1 MAVYTDITEDDLRNF
16 LTQYDVGSLTS
27 YKGIA
32 EGVENSNFLL
42 HTTKDPLILTLY
54 EKRVE
59 KSDLP
64 FFLGLMQHL
73 AAKGLSC
80 PLPLPRKDGELLG
93 ELSGRPAAL
102 ISFLEG
108 MWLRKPEAKHCRE
121 VGKALAA
128 MHLAGEGFE
137 IKRPNALSVEGWKV
151 LWEKSEDRAEEV
163 EKGLKDEIRPEI
175 DYLAAHWPK
184 DLPAGVIH
192 ADLFQDNVFFLGDE
206 LSGLIDFY
214 FACNDL
220 LAYDVSICLN
230 AWCFEK
236 DGAYNVTKGKA
247 LLEGYQSVRPLSEA
261 ELEALPLLARGSA
274 LRFFLTRLYDWL
286 TTPEGALVV
295 KKTRWNICASCGSTV
310 PSPLSPNTGWPAN
323 EACRYFHRWRLL
335 RQSGSGRL
343 GCGAALRRG
352 GEGTLRRRGRD
363 HQQPHGTDGGDFR
376 TQCAQ
381 GPLRSRSFHR
391 QRLCEGRHH
400 QVDFW
405 LEKEGLEDSR

>member
-1 MAVYTDITEDDLRNF
+1 MAVYTDITEIELKHF
-16 LTQYDVGSLTS
+16 LAQYDVGELTS

-73 AAKGLSC
+73 SERGLSC
-80 PLPLPRKDGELLG
+80 PLPLPRRDGELLG

-121 VGKALAA
+121 VGKALAG

-137 IKRPNALSVEGWKV
+137 IKRPNALSLEGWKV
-151 LWEKSEDRAEEV
+151 LWEKSAERADEV
-163 EKGLKDEIRPEI
+163 ETGLEAEITAELA
-175 DYLAAHWPK
+175 YLEAHWPK

-236 DGAYNVTKGKA
+236 DGSYNVTKGSA
-247 LLEGYQSVRPLSEA
+247 LLEGYCSVRPLSDEERDA
-261 ELEALPLLARGSA
+261 MPVLARGSA

-295 KKTRWNICASCGSTV
+295 KKD
-310 PSPLSPNTGWPAN
+310 PL
-323 EACRYFHRWRLL
+323 EYLKKL
-335 RQSGSGRL
+335 R
-343 GCGAALRRG
+343 
-352 GEGTLRRRGRD
+352 
-363 HQQPHGTDGGDFR
+363 
-376 TQCAQ
+376 
-381 GPLRSRSFHR
+381 FHR
-391 QRLCEGRHH
+391 QVSSVAEYAPAIE
-400 QVDFW
+400 VAP
-405 LEKEGLEDSR
+405 

>member
-16 LTQYDVGSLTS
+16 LTQYDVGELTS

-73 AAKGLSC
+73 SAKGLSC
-80 PLPLPRKDGELLG
+80 PLPLPRKDAALLG

-137 IKRPNALSVEGWKV
+137 IKRPNALSVEGWN
-151 LWEKSEDRAEEV
+151 KSEERADEV
-163 EKGLKDEIRPEI
+163 EKGLKAEIAPELE
-175 DYLAAHWPK
+175 YLAANWPA

-192 ADLFQDNVFFLGDE
+192 ADLFQDNVFFLGDA

-236 DGAYNVTKGKA
+236 DSAYNVTKGKA
-247 LLEGYQSVRPLSEA
+247 LLEGYQSVRPLSKD

-286 TTPEGALVV
+286 TTPAGALVV
-295 KKTRWNICASCGSTV
+295 KKDPMEYLRK
-310 PSPLSPNTGWPAN
+310 L
-323 EACRYFHRWRLL
+323 RFHRTI
-335 RQSGSGRL
+335 GHV
-343 GCGAALRRG
+343 A
-352 GEGTLRRRGRD
+352 EY
-363 HQQPHGTDGGDFR
+363 
-376 TQCAQ
+376 
-381 GPLRSRSFHR
+381 
-391 QRLCEGRHH
+391 
-400 QVDFW
+400 
-405 LEKEGLEDSR
+405 GLADA

>member
-59 KSDLP
+59 KNDLP

-137 IKRPNALSVEGWKV
+137 IERPNALSVEGWKV
-151 LWEKSEDRAEEV
+151 LWDKSEDRADEV

-247 LLEGYQSVRPLSEA
+247 LLEGYQSVRPMSEA

-295 KKTRWNICASCGSTV
+295 KKD
-310 PSPLSPNTGWPAN
+310 PL
-323 EACRYFHRWRLL
+323 EYLRKLRFHRSISHVAEYGLV
-335 RQSGSGRL
+335 
-343 GCGAALRRG
+343 
-352 GEGTLRRRGRD
+352 GE
-363 HQQPHGTDGGDFR
+363 
-376 TQCAQ
+376 
-381 GPLRSRSFHR
+381 
-391 QRLCEGRHH
+391 
-400 QVDFW
+400 
-405 LEKEGLEDSR
+405 

>member
-1 MAVYTDITEDDLRNF
+1 LAVYTDITEDDLKHF
-16 LTQYDVGSLTS
+16 LTEYDVGELTS

-42 HTTKDPLILTLY
+42 HTTRGPLILTLY
-54 EKRVE
+54 ERRVE
-59 KSDLP
+59 KADLP

-73 AAKGLSC
+73 YARGLSC
-80 PLPLPRKDGELLG
+80 PLPLPRHDGQLLG

-121 VGKALAA
+121 VGKALAQ
-128 MHLAGEGFE
+128 MHLAGEGFPLT
-137 IKRPNALSVEGWKV
+137 RPNALSLEGWKA
-151 LWEKSEDRAEEV
+151 LWAKSADRADEV
-163 EKGLKDEIRPEI
+163 EKGLQDEIASEL
-175 DYLAAHWPK
+175 DFLAGNWPK

-236 DGAYNVTKGKA
+236 DGAYNLTKGMA
-247 LLEGYQSVRPLSEA
+247 MLEGYQSVRPLSPEEIA
-261 ELEALPLLARGSA
+261 ALPVLSRGSA

-286 TTPEGALVV
+286 TTPPGALVV
-295 KKTRWNICASCGSTV
+295 KKD
-310 PSPLSPNTGWPAN
+310 PL
-323 EACRYFHRWRLL
+323 EYL
-335 RQSGSGRL
+335 RK
-343 GCGAALRRG
+343 LR
-352 GEGTLRRRGRD
+352 
-363 HQQPHGTDGGDFR
+363 
-376 TQCAQ
+376 
-381 GPLRSRSFHR
+381 FHR
-391 QRLCEGRHH
+391 QIASAAEYGLA
-400 QVDFW
+400 
-405 LEKEGLEDSR
+405 LEAISS